1 MNILVSAC
9 LLGTPCRY
17 NGKGVLDPQ
26 VEALMREH
34 HLVPVCPEIL
44 GGLATPRTPAER
56 VGDRVRTEDG
66 TDVTAAYE
74 RGAREALRLARL
86 FGCQAA
92 VLKEKSPSCGAGQI
106 YDGTFTRTLT
116 HEDGVTAKFLK
127 EHGIC
132 VLGDKDPSLESLL
145 EKGNENETK
154 DC

>member
-92 VLKEKSPSCGAGQI
+92 VLKEKSPSCGAGQF
-106 YDGTFTRTLT
+106 YDGTFARKLIPGNGVCAQMLLDAGIKVYGESRAQEAGQ
-116 HEDGVTAKFLK
+116 ED
-127 EHGIC
+127 
-132 VLGDKDPSLESLL
+132 
-145 EKGNENETK
+145 
-154 DC
+154 

>member
-74 RGAREALRLARL
+74 RGAKEALRLARR

-106 YDGTFTRTLT
+106 YDGTFTRKLIPGNGVCAQMLLDAGIKVYGESRAQETGQ
-116 HEDGVTAKFLK
+116 ED
-127 EHGIC
+127 
-132 VLGDKDPSLESLL
+132 
-145 EKGNENETK
+145 
-154 DC
+154 

>member
-74 RGAREALRLARL
+74 RGAKEALRLARL

-106 YDGTFTRTLT
+106 YDGTFTRKLIPGNGVCAQMLLDAGIKVYGESRAQEAGQ
-116 HEDGVTAKFLK
+116 ED
-127 EHGIC
+127 
-132 VLGDKDPSLESLL
+132 
-145 EKGNENETK
+145 
-154 DC
+154 

>member
-106 YDGTFTRTLT
+106 YDGTFTSKLIPGNGVCAQMLLDAGIKVYGESRAQEAGQ
-116 HEDGVTAKFLK
+116 ED
-127 EHGIC
+127 
-132 VLGDKDPSLESLL
+132 
-145 EKGNENETK
+145 
-154 DC
+154 